1 LQQNGFGTIIEKQKA
16 LIPMPLTEYL
26 LKNQSLKPL
35 KLFSMRKLILL
46 TVAVVAISFL
56 ASCARGITIEQAA
69 NGKARCGKN
78 YLR

>member
-1 LQQNGFGTIIEKQKA
+1 
-16 LIPMPLTEYL
+16 
-26 LKNQSLKPL
+26 
-35 KLFSMRKLILL
+35 MRKLILSIVIL
-46 TVAVVAISFL
+46 FSLAFL

>member
-1 LQQNGFGTIIEKQKA
+1 
-16 LIPMPLTEYL
+16 
-26 LKNQSLKPL
+26 
-35 KLFSMRKLILL
+35 MRKLILSIVIL
-46 TVAVVAISFL
+46 SSLAFL